1 MAVGNMMFKLDLCHE
16 IRVIEKHLVDFPAT
30 SIDTRFASDRHVSV
44 HRRVYPMFRAWPIR
58 KCRKSRDTVG
68 HRGFRGTHQQVP
80 ALFG

>member
-44 HRRVYPMFRAWPIR
+44 HRRYTQCSELGPSESAANHGTPW
-58 KCRKSRDTVG
+58 G